1 MSRACRFRSCGFS
14 LIVVLLMLLVVT
26 VLALGAAQTSLVSER
41 GARNDRDTEVAFQAA
56 EAALLD
62 AESDVLGPNDNA
74 RQRLC
79 LFSSRDIAA
88 FAAGC
93 GAGGD
98 RQGLCAPVEPG
109 SEPAWMSA
117 DFSADAGMSVAYG
130 AFTGQT
136 YLGGSGSGSGSGGA
150 ATGPRAG
157 ALPARVPRYIVEAV
171 RSHGGWQAD
180 QLQSA
185 SAEGARYL
193 FRVTAIGYGAR
204 EETQVVLQ
212 TTLFKPVASPGC
224 PS

>member
-1 MSRACRFRSCGFS
+1 MSRTFRFRSGGFS

-109 SEPAWMSA
+109 SEPAWTSA
-117 DFSADAGMSVAYG
+117 DFSADAGTSVAYG

-136 YLGGSGSGSGSGGA
+136 YLGGGGGA
-150 ATGPRAG
+150 AASPRAG
-157 ALPARVPRYIVEAV
+157 ALPARAPRYIVEAV

>member
-1 MSRACRFRSCGFS
+1 MSRTFRLRSRGFS

-109 SEPAWMSA
+109 SEPAWTSA
-117 DFSADAGMSVAYG
+117 DFSADAGTSVAYG

-136 YLGGSGSGSGSGGA
+136 YLGGGGGA
-150 ATGPRAG
+150 AASRRAG
-157 ALPARVPRYIVEAV
+157 ALPARAPRYIVEAV

-212 TTLFKPVASPGC
+212 TTLFKPAASPGC

>member
-1 MSRACRFRSCGFS
+1 MSRAMNRAVNCAAGGPQRGFS

-26 VLALGAAQTSLVSER
+26 VLGLGAAQTSLVSER

-62 AESDVLGPNDNA
+62 AEADVLGPNDHT

-79 LFSSRDIAA
+79 VFNSRDIAA

-98 RQGLCAPVEPG
+98 RQGLCAPVAPGTEPV
-109 SEPAWMSA
+109 WMGA
-117 DFSADAGMSVAYG
+117 DFSADASKSVAYG

-136 YLGGSGSGSGSGGA
+136 YLSGGT
-150 ATGPRAG
+150 ATGPSAG
-157 ALPARVPRYIVEAV
+157 AVSARPPRYIVEAV

-185 SAEGARYL
+185 SADGARYL
-193 FRVTAIGYGAR
+193 FRVTAIGYGVR

-212 TTLFKPVASPGC
+212 TTLFKPAASPGC

>member
-1 MSRACRFRSCGFS
+1 MSSAPRRTSRGFS

-26 VLALGAAQTSLVSER
+26 VLALGAAQSSLVSER
-41 GARNDRDTEVAFQAA
+41 GARNDRDAEVAFQAA

-62 AESDVLGPNDNA
+62 AESDVLGPNDHI

-109 SEPAWMSA
+109 SEPAWTSA
-117 DFSADAGMSVAYG
+117 DFSADAGTSVAYG

-136 YLGGSGSGSGSGGA
+136 YLGDSGGSGGA
-150 ATGPRAG
+150 APSPRAG
-157 ALPARVPRYIVEAV
+157 ALPARSPRYIVEAV

-180 QLQSA
+180 QLLSA

-193 FRVTAIGYGAR
+193 FRVTAIGYGVR

-212 TTLFKPVASPGC
+212 TTLFKPAASPGC